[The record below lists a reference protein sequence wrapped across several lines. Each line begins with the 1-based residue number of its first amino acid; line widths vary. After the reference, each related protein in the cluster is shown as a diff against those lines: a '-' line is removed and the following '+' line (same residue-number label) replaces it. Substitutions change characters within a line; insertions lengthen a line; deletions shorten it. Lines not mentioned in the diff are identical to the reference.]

1 MLERVVGAIS
11 YLLLNCLW
19 FCAALIVLGLFCT
32 TLFLTA
38 QELAFSINKNINYY
52 NKSNDLIES
61 KQQSEHKLPLLLD
74 FQSIATEIDWNIN
87 DENIAS
93 GPGITYENDPYL
105 YMSESLSINTQKNL
119 NDSPVFMSRIVGNMS
134 QANVLVEYLVQL
146 GFSSYQIER
155 SGYEIE
161 VFAGPVNNLEPGS
174 PAIELLLSL
183 GFI

>member
-1 MLERVVGAIS
+1 MTHVPTTLTDAV
-11 YLLLNCLW
+11 
-19 FCAALIVLGLFCT
+19 CAALIVLGLFCT

-52 NKSNDLIES
+52 NKSNDLIEN
-61 KQQSEHKLPLLLD
+61 KQQSEHKLPFLVD
-74 FQSIATEIDWNIN
+74 FQSMTTEINWNID
-87 DENIAS
+87 DEYIAS

-105 YMSESLSINTQKNL
+105 YMSESLSKKIQQSL
-119 NDSPVFMSRIVGNMS
+119 NDSPVFMSRIVSNTS
-134 QANVLVEYLVQL
+134 QANTLVEYLVQL

-155 SGYEIE
+155 SASAVE

>member
-1 MLERVVGAIS
+1 MLERLVGAIS
-11 YLLLNCLW
+11 YLLINCLW

-38 QELAFSINKNINYY
+38 QELAFNINKNINYY

-61 KQQSEHKLPLLLD
+61 KQQSEHKLPFLLD
-74 FQSIATEIDWNIN
+74 FQSMATEINWNIN
-87 DENIAS
+87 DEHIAS

-105 YMSESLSINTQKNL
+105 YMSESLSKKSQQSL
-119 NDSPVFMSRIVGNMS
+119 NDSPVFMSRTVSNTN
-134 QANVLVEYLVQL
+134 QAKALVDYLVQL

-155 SGYEIE
+155 SASEVE